1 MEERLNIWNT
11 LKEIAPYA
19 VSIIAS
25 IITYI
30 QAKKKLTQELEI
42 VKTNNKHEIDKLVK
56 QHNINI
62 ENLKEKHK
70 LEMELKEKEYQHE
83 KEMLELKSKAS
94 IDEKN
99 QEVMN
104 KALSGVFGGVF
115 NDLISGKITPEQIN
129 DLSKKFPNKNKQ
141 ND

>member
-1 MEERLNIWNT
+1 
-11 LKEIAPYA
+11 
-19 VSIIAS
+19 
-25 IITYI
+25 
-30 QAKKKLTQELEI
+30 
-42 VKTNNKHEIDKLVK
+42 
-56 QHNINI
+56 
-62 ENLKEKHK
+62 
-70 LEMELKEKEYQHE
+70 MELKEKEYQHE